1 VLSVIDLRGRPAA
14 ALTREKL
21 NGILPRAALGTGAA
35 VEQIRPVCEAVRD
48 RGAAAVREYTARFD
62 GVDLPTSRV
71 PADALAGALAGLGP
85 DLRAALEEMV
95 RRVRPVHEAQR
106 PADHVT
112 SPGNGAHVT
121 ERYVPV
127 DRAGVYVPAGLVPLP
142 SSVIM
147 NVVPAQVAGVRQIA
161 VASPPQPGGLPAPAI
176 LAACALL
183 GIDEVHAVGGAQ
195 AVAMF
200 AYGTADCA
208 PVDVV
213 TGPGNAYVTAAKR
226 LLAGTV
232 GVDAEAGPTEIAII
246 ADHTADPRFLAADL
260 VAQAEH
266 GPLAAC
272 LLITTD
278 PGLADRTEA
287 ELRPQVASA
296 RHRDTVE
303 AALAGQSACVL
314 VDDTA
319 AALAVS
325 DVWAPEHLEIQA
337 QDAAGLA
344 ARVRNAGAVFVGP
357 YAPVSL
363 GDYLAGSNHVLPTGG
378 TARHTAGLSV
388 LAFMRGIHV
397 VEYTAAALAEAA
409 PHIDALGGAEDL
421 AGHVAAVRIRL
432 AGSAGPGERPP
443 WNPPVA
449 SGPASP
455 GERPPSAVD
464 ADTGRQRAA
473 GPPIRPD
480 LAGRSPYGAPQ
491 LDVPVRLNTNENPF
505 PPPPALVQAITEAVG
520 GVAGALNRY
529 PDRDAMD
536 LRAGLAAYLGH
547 GLTARQVWAANGSN
561 EIIQQLLQV
570 FGGHG
575 RSALGF
581 EPSYAMHPLIARATG
596 TRWISGAREDDF
608 GLDPDAAV
616 RAVREHQPDLVFL
629 TSPNN
634 PTGTRLPLAVIEA
647 VCRAAPGMV
656 VVDEAYAEFAREGTG
671 TALALLPRYPRL
683 VVTRTMSKAFALAGA
698 RVGYLAAAPAV
709 IDALLLVRLPYHLSA
724 QTQATARAALAH
736 AGTLL
741 ATVADLRAERDSV
754 VAWLRGRRLAAAD
767 SDANFVLFGTF
778 ADAHAVWR
786 ALLGRGVLVREVGPR
801 GWLRVSIG
809 TPAEMAAFRTALT
822 EVLGDATAVTGG
834 SRGAGPPD
842 RQGAGSE

>member
-1 VLSVIDLRGRPAA
+1 M
-14 ALTREKL
+14 TREKL
-21 NGILPRAALGTGAA
+21 AGVLPRAALDTGAA
-35 VEQIRPVCEAVRD
+35 LEQIRPVCEDVRN

-71 PADALAGALAGLGP
+71 PAQALAGALAVLDP
-85 DLRAALEEMV
+85 KLRAALEEMV

-112 SPGNGAHVT
+112 RIGDGAQVT
-121 ERYVPV
+121 ERYVAV
-127 DRAGVYVPAGLVPLP
+127 GRAGVYVPAGLVPLP

-147 NVVPAQVAGVRQIA
+147 NVIPAQVAGVGQIA
-161 VASPPQPGGLPAPAI
+161 VASPPRPEHGGLPAPAI

-183 GIDEVHAVGGAQ
+183 GIEEVHAAGGAQ

-246 ADHTADPRFLAADL
+246 ADHTASPRFLAADL

-278 PGLADRTEA
+278 PGLAERTEA
-287 ELRPQVASA
+287 ELRPQVAAA
-296 RHRDTVE
+296 RHRDRVA

-314 VDDTA
+314 VDDPA

-337 QDAAGLA
+337 EDAAGLA

-388 LAFMRGIHV
+388 LSFMRGIHV
-397 VEYTAAALAEAA
+397 VECSAAALAVAA
-409 PHIDALGGAEDL
+409 PHIDALGEAEDL
-421 AGHVAAVRIRL
+421 AAHVAAVRVRVPRGQEGGG
-432 AGSAGPGERPP
+432 AGAPDPGQRT
-443 WNPPVA
+443 
-449 SGPASP
+449 
-455 GERPPSAVD
+455 
-464 ADTGRQRAA
+464 AD

-480 LAGRSPYGAPQ
+480 LAGRAPYGAPQ
-491 LDVPVRLNTNENPF
+491 LDVPVRLNTNENPY
-505 PPPPALVQAITEAVG
+505 PPTPALAQAITDAVA
-520 GVAGALNRY
+520 GVADSLNRY
-529 PDRDAMD
+529 PDRDAMA
-536 LRAGLAAYLGH
+536 LRADLAAYLGH
-547 GLTARQVWAANGSN
+547 GLTAPQVWAANGSN
-561 EIIQQLLQV
+561 EIIQQLLQA
-570 FGGHG
+570 FGGPG
-575 RSALGF
+575 RSAIGF

-596 TRWISGAREDDF
+596 TRWISGSREADF
-608 GLDPDAAV
+608 GLNVAGVV
-616 RAVREHQPDLVFL
+616 RAIGGHRPDLVFL

-634 PTGTRLPLAVIEA
+634 PTGTALPLAVIEA
-647 VCRAAPGMV
+647 VCDAAPGMV
-656 VVDEAYAEFAREGTG
+656 VVDEAYAEFARTG
-671 TALALLPRYPRL
+671 ADTALDLLPRYPRL

-698 RVGYLAAAPAV
+698 RVGYLAADPAV
-709 IDALLLVRLPYHLSA
+709 VDALLLVRLPYHLSA
-724 QTQATARAALAH
+724 PTQATARAALAH
-736 AGTLL
+736 ARELL
-741 ATVADLRAERDSV
+741 TAVDGLRAQRDGLVS
-754 VAWLRGRRLAAAD
+754 WLRGRGLAAAD
-767 SDANFVLFGTF
+767 SDANFVLFGEF
-778 ADAHAVWR
+778 ADTHAIWQG
-786 ALLGRGVLVREVGPR
+786 LLDRGVLVRETGPP

-809 TPAEMAAFRTALT
+809 TPAEMAAFREALT
-822 EVLGDATAVTGG
+822 AVLGSAV
-834 SRGAGPPD
+834 A
-842 RQGAGSE
+842 

>member
-1 VLSVIDLRGRPAA
+1 M
-14 ALTREKL
+14 TREKL
-21 NGILPRAALGTGAA
+21 AGVLPRAALDTGAA
-35 VEQIRPVCEAVRD
+35 LEQIRPVCQDVRD

-71 PADALAGALAGLGP
+71 PAQALADALATLSP
-85 DLRAALEEMV
+85 ELRAALEEMI

-112 SPGNGAHVT
+112 AIGDGAQVT
-121 ERYVPV
+121 ERYVAV
-127 DRAGVYVPAGLVPLP
+127 DRAGVYVPAGTVPLP
-142 SSVIM
+142 SSVVM
-147 NVVPAQVAGVRQIA
+147 NVVPAQVAGVGRIA
-161 VASPPQPGGLPAPAI
+161 VASPPHRDSGGLPAPAI

-183 GIDEVHAVGGAQ
+183 GIEEVHAVGGAQ

-278 PGLADRTEA
+278 PGLAERTEA

-296 RHRDTVE
+296 RHRGTVQ

-325 DVWAPEHLEIQA
+325 DVWAPEHLEIQTP
-337 QDAAGLA
+337 DAASLA

-397 VEYTAAALAEAA
+397 VECSAAALAGVA
-409 PHIDALGGAEDL
+409 PHIEALGAAEDL
-421 AGHVAAVRIRL
+421 AAHVNAVRIRVD
-432 AGSAGPGERPP
+432 SAGPGGRPP

-449 SGPASP
+449 GP
-455 GERPPSAVD
+455 GETAAQNP
-464 ADTGRQRAA
+464 GQRDAA
-473 GPPIRPD
+473 GPPVRPD

-491 LDVPVRLNTNENPF
+491 LDVPVRLNTNENPY
-505 PPPPALVQAITEAVG
+505 PPPPALVQAITDAAA
-520 GVAGALNRY
+520 GVAGSLNRY
-529 PDRDAMD
+529 PDRDAMA
-536 LRAGLAAYLGH
+536 LRADLAAYLGH
-547 GLTARQVWAANGSN
+547 GLTARQIWAANGSN

-570 FGGHG
+570 FGGSG

-581 EPSYAMHPLIARATG
+581 EPSYAMHPLISRATG
-596 TRWISGAREDDF
+596 TRWIRGSRDADF
-608 GLDPDAAV
+608 GLNATAVV
-616 RAVREHQPDLVFL
+616 RAIGEHRPDLVFL

-634 PTGTRLPLAVIEA
+634 PTGTSLPLAVIEA
-647 VCRAAPGMV
+647 VCDAAPGMV
-656 VVDEAYAEFAREGTG
+656 VVDEAYAEFARAGAD

-683 VVTRTMSKAFALAGA
+683 VVTRTMSKAFALAGG
-698 RVGYLAAAPAV
+698 RIGYLAAEPRV
-709 IDALLLVRLPYHLSA
+709 IEALLLVRLPYHLSA
-724 QTQATARAALAH
+724 LTQATARAALAH
-736 AGTLL
+736 ADALL
-741 ATVADLRAERDSV
+741 ATVAGLRAERDSLV
-754 VAWLRGRRLAAAD
+754 GWLRGRGLAAAD
-767 SDANFVLFGTF
+767 SDANFVLFGEF
-778 ADAHAVWR
+778 GDSHAVWQG
-786 ALLGRGVLVREVGPR
+786 LLDHGVLVRETGPP

-809 TPAEMAAFRTALT
+809 TPAEMAAFRDALT
-822 EVLGDATAVTGG
+822 AVLDGSTA
-834 SRGAGPPD
+834 
-842 RQGAGSE
+842 